1 MQKCEKKDSGS
12 QSSLAEWLSFSP
24 ICKSSTN
31 HMSCPHQPNFDHQ
44 PWVFFTIPSGGQ
56 KDEPSWWPCGPTPPS
71 VASGNIWSGRKEII
85 AGNASA
91 LMAHAAANL
100 TYIIH
105 EASES
110 EQQHMFPHDARGL
123 EEQRCESTPLRS
135 DGNFFPLISDPKW
148 VSKQGTGCVMPPG
161 GVGPTEIIYTDIT

>member
-1 MQKCEKKDSGS
+1 
-12 QSSLAEWLSFSP
+12 
-24 ICKSSTN
+24 
-31 HMSCPHQPNFDHQ
+31 
-44 PWVFFTIPSGGQ
+44 
-56 KDEPSWWPCGPTPPS
+56 
-71 VASGNIWSGRKEII
+71 
-85 AGNASA
+85 
-91 LMAHAAANL
+91 MAHAAANL

-161 GVGPTEIIYTDIT
+161 GVGPTEIIYTDITQNGWQRKSYKHQSVMLAELVHSR